1 MIRKLYHLLAI
12 LGIACTLGGG
22 ALVGT
27 LVATGQLNAQRVDAI
42 ASILRGESPA
52 APASQPAASAPARVE
67 PGPAAA
73 RAPSADEIARHQRE
87 TQLRRLALDRA
98 SADLR
103 AQQELLGQAM
113 HELIMRGEQFD
124 QKRTDWLA
132 QREKLMDESRDS
144 GFAREVELLSNLAP
158 KQAKE
163 HLVRTWRKNKAD
175 AVRIMNALS
184 TSKAKAL
191 LSQLKTPEETE
202 VLHELMEQLR
212 TQDVTALAPEAGTA
226 SDDDSSP

>member
-12 LGIACTLGGG
+12 LGIAGTLGGG
-22 ALVGT
+22 ALIGA
-27 LVATGQLNAQRVDAI
+27 LFATGQLDAQRVDAI
-42 ASILRGESPA
+42 ASILRGEAPA
-52 APASQPAASAPARVE
+52 APASQPAASAPAQPE
-67 PGPAAA
+67 AAA
-73 RAPSADEIARHQRE
+73 VAMRAPSAEEIARQQRE
-87 TQLRRLALDRA
+87 TQLRRLALER
-98 SADLR
+98 STADLR

-113 HELIMRGEQFD
+113 HELIVRGEQFD

-144 GFAREVELLSNLAP
+144 GFAREVELLSTLAP

-212 TQDVTALAPEAGTA
+212 TQDATTLAPEAGTA
-226 SDDDSSP
+226 SDDDNSP